1 MSSCANLPGPSRSK
15 TGAGGRR
22 KSGFDR
28 SAHGPPPSRRA
39 PRLLREQPGDEA
51 LDARP
56 ERVGALL
63 EARPGVL
70 GLRLGRLRRLLELVA
85 GVLGALD
92 DGVPDALGGF
102 LDAGPDLAVP
112 DRPGTLFH
120 LTGRRL
126 YLRIVGGE
134 AMPGERGRDD
144 HGGGDDEFVAHG

>member
-1 MSSCANLPGPSRSK
+1 MSSCANLPCPYSEQDRCRLPSEVRGFER
-15 TGAGGRR
+15 TRPRPPGG
-22 KSGFDR
+22 
-28 SAHGPPPSRRA
+28 A
-39 PRLLREQPGDEA
+39 PRGLLREQPRGEA

-85 GVLGALD
+85 GVLGTLD

-112 DRPGTLFH
+112 DRLGTLFH

-126 YLRIVGGE
+126 HLRIVGGE

-144 HGGGDDEFVAHG
+144 QGGSDDEFVAHG